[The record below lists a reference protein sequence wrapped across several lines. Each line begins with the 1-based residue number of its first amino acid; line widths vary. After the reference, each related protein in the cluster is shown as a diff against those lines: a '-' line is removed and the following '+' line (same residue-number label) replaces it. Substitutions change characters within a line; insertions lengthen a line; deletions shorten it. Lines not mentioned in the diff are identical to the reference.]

1 MNQYK
6 LVMFQPTG
14 CIAHVPIKL
23 LDETRLDEHVALH
36 LDAYRT
42 VYNYDGP
49 VHATVYQRKPNS
61 VAQTIVTEEIYS

>member
-23 LDETRLDEHVALH
+23 WDTTN
-36 LDAYRT
+36 LDAAVEMQVDDYRRG
-42 VYNYDGP
+42 YNYDGP

-61 VAQTIVTEEIYS
+61 FAQTIIKEEVYQ